1 MKPEDFDSTVLMPLI
16 QLNDAFLGSGSILDN
31 FGLVN
36 FDAIIDHNL
45 PLPNGAENDTVSDGS
60 LLADSANVEVIA
72 SAQIADI
79 ATQDCYQCNLSNG
92 DHGNN
97 NPESTPETLLAD
109 DTAETGSVVGQFH
122 AIYSAD
128 LEINHSAPIENNLVV
143 AASVSSPCDYGPV
156 PAVVQIVQSQTAAV
170 SGMPLSTSET
180 NNAPASESTAPL
192 ISSFGTEASSTVA
205 STTSTV
211 GPTTSTAAA
220 TSAGQGLII
229 NLTYDSSVSSA
240 PSGFQTALSYVVNFF
255 ETTFSNPITINI
267 NVGYGEING
276 QQLASNA
283 LGESEASQY
292 VPVSYSS
299 VRSALQ
305 AQGAP
310 GSSTLP
316 SSSPVSSNLNM
327 SQAEGKALGLYQNDG
342 SLDGYVGFSSTLQFN
357 YTQTATQNQY
367 YFIGVVEHEISEVL
381 GRVSFLSNFYSPMD
395 FYRYSS
401 PGVRDLVTGGTAYF
415 SIDNGTTNLGTWN
428 NQSSNGDLGDWYP
441 NGPAP
446 GGNDAFNDYTKS
458 GVINVVSANDI
469 ILMNALGWTGSASI
483 QPIQPTISAVAESP
497 SSGDLNA
504 GKSVFITLTLSSTVM
519 VSGAPTLSLNDG
531 GTANYSGGSG
541 TNTLKFNYTVGA
553 NDSNVPSLAVTAVN
567 LNGGTIQ
574 DGGGNNANLL
584 LGSVTQSGPQIDTTA
599 PTVASIAASG
609 AGITNG
615 SGDLNAGKVV
625 TLTVTMSELVT
636 VAGNAPTLALN
647 DGGTATY
654 TGGSGTNALTFSY
667 TVAASQNTND
677 LIVSSFNP
685 NGATITD
692 GASNNANVLGATNY
706 NPAGI
711 MQIDT
716 TAPTVASIAASGP
729 GITNGSGDLNAGKVV
744 TLTVTMSELVTVASG
759 TPILTLNDG
768 GTATYTSGSG
778 TNALTFSYTVAA
790 SQNTDDLIVSSFNLN
805 GATITDGASNNANV
819 LGATNYNPAG
829 ILQIDTTAPTS
840 LSLSAVSDTGATH
853 ANAGHQITIA
863 MTTSE
868 VVTVTGTPTLQL
880 NDNEVATY
888 TNGSGTNTLT
898 FTYMVQSGDVAADL
912 QVTGL
917 NLPTGTSIHDA
928 VGNNLSGLVAG
939 DLGLM
944 INMATFPFTG
954 DAMSQIEAIYIGYFG
969 RAGDPL
975 GTNYWTNQ
983 LLNGGATVQSMTGI
997 AASYSV
1003 QPEAQAQYPFLAN
1016 PSGATTSG
1024 AGNQLD
1030 QFINS
1035 VYQNLF
1041 GRAAD
1046 GTDTSG
1052 GLGYWRGQILNVLA
1066 THDSTALAN
1075 ELGSFILQVA
1085 YGAQGQDQTVLAN
1098 KVSVADAITQTFSA
1112 HNIQFGTT
1120 ADQFA
1125 HADIASVTASAA
1137 SVTAADIAIIGIINS
1152 LI

>member
-316 SSSPVSSNLNM
+316 SNSPVSSNLNM

-677 LIVSSFNP
+677 LFVSSFNL
-685 NGATITD
+685 NGTAITD
-692 GASNNANVLGATNY
+692 GASNNA
-706 NPAGI
+706 
-711 MQIDT
+711 D
-716 TAPTVASIAASGP
+716 
-729 GITNGSGDLNAGKVV
+729 
-744 TLTVTMSELVTVASG
+744 
-759 TPILTLNDG
+759 
-768 GTATYTSGSG
+768 
-778 TNALTFSYTVAA
+778 
-790 SQNTDDLIVSSFNLN
+790 VS
-805 GATITDGASNNANV
+805 
-819 LGATNYNPAG
+819 GATNYNPAG